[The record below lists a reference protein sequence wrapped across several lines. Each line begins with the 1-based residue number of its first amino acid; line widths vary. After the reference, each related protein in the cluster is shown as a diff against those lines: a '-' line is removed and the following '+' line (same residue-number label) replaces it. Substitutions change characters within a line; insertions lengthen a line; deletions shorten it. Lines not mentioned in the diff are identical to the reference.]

1 MRTSCRFAVAVQV
14 LTILAYKQGE
24 PVTSSLLAASVNTNP
39 VVIRRLLRILQ
50 EAGFVETRK
59 GASLGSRLSQTPQ
72 RIDLAQ
78 IYRAV
83 ESDEPFRLPVRRR
96 EHPCPM
102 GNCIQAALTQVFAA
116 TEKAMEREL
125 AKTNL
130 AHILAL
136 VDQTCGQSRSA
147 KR

>member
-14 LTILAYKQGE
+14 LTILAYKEGE
-24 PVTSSLLAASVNTNP
+24 QVTSTLLAASVNTNP

-59 GASLGSRLSQTPQ
+59 GASVGSRLAQAPQ

-83 ESDEPFRLPVRRR
+83 ETAEPFKLPVKRPN
-96 EHPCPM
+96 HTCAM
-102 GNCIQAALTQVFAA
+102 GNCIQTALIQVFAA
-116 TEKAMEREL
+116 TEAAMEREL

-136 VDQTCGQSRSA
+136 VDKTCGQSRA
-147 KR
+147 QKR

>member
-14 LTILAYKQGE
+14 LTILAYKEGE
-24 PVTSSLLAASVNTNP
+24 PVTSTLLAASVNTNP

-50 EAGFVETRK
+50 DAGFVTTRK
-59 GASLGSRLSQTPQ
+59 GASLGSSLSQAPQ

-83 ESDEPFRLPVRRR
+83 ETDEPFKLPVKRAN
-96 EHPCPM
+96 HACPM
-102 GNCIQAALTQVFAA
+102 GNCIQKALTQVFTA
-116 TEKAMEREL
+116 TETAMEREL

-130 AHILAL
+130 AHILSL
-136 VDQTCGQSRSA
+136 VDQSCGQSKGAR
-147 KR
+147 R

>member
-24 PVTSSLLAASVNTNP
+24 QVTSTLLAASVNTNP
-39 VVIRRLLRILQ
+39 VVIRRLLLVLQ
-50 EAGFVETRK
+50 MAGFVETRK
-59 GASLGSRLSQTPQ
+59 GASVGSRLRLPPQ

-83 ESDEPFRLPVRRR
+83 ETVEPFKLPQRNPNS
-96 EHPCPM
+96 PCAV
-102 GNCIQAALTQVFAA
+102 GHCIQAALVQVFAA
-116 TEKAMEREL
+116 TETALEREL

-136 VDQTCGQSRSA
+136 VEKSCGQNR
-147 KR
+147 KTPH

>member
-24 PVTSSLLAASVNTNP
+24 PVTSTLLAASVNTNP
-39 VVIRRLLRILQ
+39 VVIRRLLRTLQ
-50 EAGFVETRK
+50 AAGFVETRK
-59 GASLGSRLSQTPQ
+59 GASLGSRLSQAPQ

-78 IYRAV
+78 IYRVV
-83 ESDEPFRLPVRRR
+83 ETAEPFKLPAKR
-96 EHPCPM
+96 EHHPCPM

-116 TEKAMEREL
+116 TEKAMDREL